1 MEKEN
6 LKELK
11 LIIENKEKLGLN
23 KKDFLKDSNND
34 IKFLKTVLENRKK
47 YNLDRL
53 DIIQIAMEI
62 NDTVYIKELIENRKK
77 YINDEDE
84 KIAIAFLIINM
95 NDETYS
101 KSVIENREKYG
112 LESKELSYIAGA
124 LNDKNYIKKI
134 IENKEKYG
142 IESCDIIYVIEEL
155 RDNYFTKKVIQNYKK
170 YKIDSSDV
178 VKLISSLYDYDYIK
192 KIIVEYKKYELN
204 NSNIAYLLYRIP
216 EEKRIEFLKISDK
229 ESIRLYRQQYASSK
243 FIKKYIDEFIK
254 LEENNIDKDILLK
267 MSEKNEDVLKTDFK
281 ILAKK
286 YIDLLGI
293 DIVNQIA
300 CYQDIINNVVSLN
313 DNELKLLSKLL
324 NLYISKTKNY
334 EWTNLAN
341 ILIDNLESYEE
352 LIENLNKMEYINIG
366 RLIPILIHKNTFNI
380 RSIEDIEN
388 FQKIKR
394 KKCEELIN
402 SQNIKEKQESILLK
416 IYGQNIQEAEKF
428 VRKFGE
434 DIDKIQDEELKKYIK
449 NLIKI
454 LEINNSDELNK
465 LYEQIKEEK
474 IVNPLLIEKRLK
486 IEYWKLYNNDLF
498 KIKDAIKLQ
507 DEENLYSAGTN
518 FKMIITFVAPFVYN
532 EIENYKKDWNRPSI
546 GSQHFCASYIR
557 NDMLGHAIIP
567 HVCYG
572 FEQMSLDSL
581 VLSGTNDIFSSGF
594 SFETTSKREE
604 KYLAPDSQIQQT
616 QRYNEM
622 DFKRIQSGNKKQPD
636 YIVVFKKNGKIKNMR
651 KAKKASYDFENLPIV
666 VIDVDECLR
675 TEKEKIKKLYEEYKK
690 TGSEE
695 IKLELSEKI
704 RNNRVT
710 DPEFYKDIV

>member
-352 LIENLNKMEYINIG
+352 LIENLNKIENINIG

-428 VRKFGE
+428 GE

-454 LEINNSDELNK
+454 IEINNSDELNK

-518 FKMIITFVAPFVYN
+518 FKMIITSVAPFVYN

-622 DFKRIQSGNKKQPD
+622 DFRRIQSENKKQPD

>member
-178 VKLISSLYDYDYIK
+178 VKLISSLYDYIK

-267 MSEKNEDVLKTDFK
+267 MKEKNEDVLKTDFK

-518 FKMIITFVAPFVYN
+518 FKMIITSVAPFVYN

>member
-204 NSNIAYLLYRIP
+204 NSNIAYLLYRKP

-434 DIDKIQDEELKKYIK
+434 DIDKIQDEE
-449 NLIKI
+449 
-454 LEINNSDELNK
+454 
-465 LYEQIKEEK
+465 
-474 IVNPLLIEKRLK
+474 
-486 IEYWKLYNNDLF
+486 
-498 KIKDAIKLQ
+498 
-507 DEENLYSAGTN
+507 NLYSAGTN
-518 FKMIITFVAPFVYN
+518 FKMIITSVAPFVYN

-636 YIVVFKKNGKIKNMR
+636 YIVVFKKDGKIKNMR

>member
-178 VKLISSLYDYDYIK
+178 VKLISSLYDYIK

-518 FKMIITFVAPFVYN
+518 FKMIITSVAPFVYN

-710 DPEFYKDIV
+710 DPEFCEDINLK

>member
-1 MEKEN
+1 MRKKIG
-6 LKELK
+6 LL
-11 LIIENKEKLGLN
+11 LIIG
-23 KKDFLKDSNND
+23 FLS
-34 IKFLKTVLENRKK
+34 LSLSGCT
-47 YNLDRL
+47 
-53 DIIQIAMEI
+53 
-62 NDTVYIKELIENRKK
+62 
-77 YINDEDE
+77 
-84 KIAIAFLIINM
+84 
-95 NDETYS
+95 TY
-101 KSVIENREKYG
+101 
-112 LESKELSYIAGA
+112 
-124 LNDKNYIKKI
+124 
-134 IENKEKYG
+134 
-142 IESCDIIYVIEEL
+142 
-155 RDNYFTKKVIQNYKK
+155 
-170 YKIDSSDV
+170 
-178 VKLISSLYDYDYIK
+178 VK
-192 KIIVEYKKYELN
+192 
-204 NSNIAYLLYRIP
+204 
-216 EEKRIEFLKISDK
+216 
-229 ESIRLYRQQYASSK
+229 
-243 FIKKYIDEFIK
+243 
-254 LEENNIDKDILLK
+254 DKDGNPVKETTTGQTLAENILCK
-267 MSEKNEDVLKTDFK
+267 PTNEDVLKTDFK

-434 DIDKIQDEELKKYIK
+434 DIDKIQDEE
-449 NLIKI
+449 
-454 LEINNSDELNK
+454 
-465 LYEQIKEEK
+465 
-474 IVNPLLIEKRLK
+474 
-486 IEYWKLYNNDLF
+486 
-498 KIKDAIKLQ
+498 
-507 DEENLYSAGTN
+507 NLYSAGTN
-518 FKMIITFVAPFVYN
+518 FKMIITSVAPFVYN

>member
-112 LESKELSYIAGA
+112 
-124 LNDKNYIKKI
+124 
-134 IENKEKYG
+134 

-155 RDNYFTKKVIQNYKK
+155 RDNYFTKKVIQNYQE

-281 ILAKK
+281 LLAKK

-434 DIDKIQDEELKKYIK
+434 DIDKIQDEE
-449 NLIKI
+449 
-454 LEINNSDELNK
+454 
-465 LYEQIKEEK
+465 
-474 IVNPLLIEKRLK
+474 
-486 IEYWKLYNNDLF
+486 
-498 KIKDAIKLQ
+498 
-507 DEENLYSAGTN
+507 NLYSAGTN
-518 FKMIITFVAPFVYN
+518 FKMIITSVAPFVYN

>member
-178 VKLISSLYDYDYIK
+178 VKLISSLYDYIK

-267 MSEKNEDVLKTDFK
+267 IEEKNEDVLKTDFK

-518 FKMIITFVAPFVYN
+518 FKMIITSVAPFVYN

>member
-428 VRKFGE
+428 GE

-518 FKMIITFVAPFVYN
+518 FKMIITSVAPFVYN

>member
-428 VRKFGE
+428 GE

-454 LEINNSDELNK
+454 IEINNSDELNK

-518 FKMIITFVAPFVYN
+518 FKMIITSVAPFVYN

-622 DFKRIQSGNKKQPD
+622 DFKRIQSENKKQPD

>member
-204 NSNIAYLLYRIP
+204 NSNIAYLLYRKP

-300 CYQDIINNVVSLN
+300 CYQDIINNFVSLN

-434 DIDKIQDEELKKYIK
+434 DIDKIQDEE
-449 NLIKI
+449 
-454 LEINNSDELNK
+454 
-465 LYEQIKEEK
+465 
-474 IVNPLLIEKRLK
+474 
-486 IEYWKLYNNDLF
+486 
-498 KIKDAIKLQ
+498 
-507 DEENLYSAGTN
+507 NLYSAGTN
-518 FKMIITFVAPFVYN
+518 FKMIITSVAPFVYN

-675 TEKEKIKKLYEEYKK
+675 TEKEKIKKLCEEYKK

>member
-204 NSNIAYLLYRIP
+204 NSNIAYLLYRKP

-300 CYQDIINNVVSLN
+300 CYQDIINNFVSLN

-434 DIDKIQDEELKKYIK
+434 DIDKIQDEE
-449 NLIKI
+449 
-454 LEINNSDELNK
+454 
-465 LYEQIKEEK
+465 
-474 IVNPLLIEKRLK
+474 
-486 IEYWKLYNNDLF
+486 
-498 KIKDAIKLQ
+498 
-507 DEENLYSAGTN
+507 NLYSAGTN
-518 FKMIITFVAPFVYN
+518 FKMIITSVAPFVYN

-581 VLSGTNDIFSSGF
+581 VLSGTNDIFLSGF

>member
-101 KSVIENREKYG
+101 KSVIENR
-112 LESKELSYIAGA
+112 
-124 LNDKNYIKKI
+124 
-134 IENKEKYG
+134 EKYG

-434 DIDKIQDEELKKYIK
+434 DIDKIQDEE
-449 NLIKI
+449 
-454 LEINNSDELNK
+454 
-465 LYEQIKEEK
+465 
-474 IVNPLLIEKRLK
+474 
-486 IEYWKLYNNDLF
+486 
-498 KIKDAIKLQ
+498 
-507 DEENLYSAGTN
+507 NLYSAGTN
-518 FKMIITFVAPFVYN
+518 FKMIITSVAPFVYN

>member
-178 VKLISSLYDYDYIK
+178 VKLISSLYDYIK

-518 FKMIITFVAPFVYN
+518 FKMIITSVAPFVYN

>member
-112 LESKELSYIAGA
+112 
-124 LNDKNYIKKI
+124 
-134 IENKEKYG
+134 

-178 VKLISSLYDYDYIK
+178 VKLISSLYDYDYDYIK

-518 FKMIITFVAPFVYN
+518 FKMIITSVAPFVYN

>member
-1 MEKEN
+1 MKN
-6 LKELK
+6 RKLKSISHK
-11 LIIENKEKLGLN
+11 LI
-23 KKDFLKDSNND
+23 
-34 IKFLKTVLENRKK
+34 V
-47 YNLDRL
+47 
-53 DIIQIAMEI
+53 
-62 NDTVYIKELIENRKK
+62 
-77 YINDEDE
+77 
-84 KIAIAFLIINM
+84 AFLIVIISVIALIWIIQALM
-95 NDETYS
+95 LKTSYS
-101 KSVIENREKYG
+101 WFRERQIHSVIEAV
-112 LESKELSYIAGA
+112 KEITKNSFDTDKLDALSTE
-124 LNDKNYIKKI
+124 ND
-134 IENKEKYG
+134 
-142 IESCDIIYVIEEL
+142 CIIYVLDENLSNVYVSSESEPKGLLKEI
-155 RDNYFTKKVIQNYKK
+155 TKATNEI
-170 YKIDSSDV
+170 KIH
-178 VKLISSLYDYDYIK
+178 
-192 KIIVEYKKYELN
+192 
-204 NSNIAYLLYRIP
+204 
-216 EEKRIEFLKISDK
+216 
-229 ESIRLYRQQYASSK
+229 
-243 FIKKYIDEFIK
+243 
-254 LEENNIDKDILLK
+254 NIDKDILLK

-428 VRKFGE
+428 GE

-518 FKMIITFVAPFVYN
+518 FKMIITSVAPFVYN

>member
-434 DIDKIQDEELKKYIK
+434 DIDKIQDEE
-449 NLIKI
+449 
-454 LEINNSDELNK
+454 
-465 LYEQIKEEK
+465 
-474 IVNPLLIEKRLK
+474 
-486 IEYWKLYNNDLF
+486 
-498 KIKDAIKLQ
+498 
-507 DEENLYSAGTN
+507 NLYSAGTN
-518 FKMIITFVAPFVYN
+518 FKMIITSVAPFVYN

>member
-178 VKLISSLYDYDYIK
+178 VKLISSLYDYIK

-518 FKMIITFVAPFVYN
+518 FKMIITSVAPFVYN

-710 DPEFYKDIV
+710 DPEFCEGINLK

>member
-34 IKFLKTVLENRKK
+34 IKFFKTVLENRKK

-112 LESKELSYIAGA
+112 
-124 LNDKNYIKKI
+124 
-134 IENKEKYG
+134 

-178 VKLISSLYDYDYIK
+178 VKLISSLYDYDYDYIK

-518 FKMIITFVAPFVYN
+518 FKMIITSVAPFVYN

>member
-178 VKLISSLYDYDYIK
+178 VKLISSLYDYIK

-518 FKMIITFVAPFVYN
+518 FKMIITSVAPFVYN

-651 KAKKASYDFENLPIV
+651 KAKKLHMI
-666 VIDVDECLR
+666 L
-675 TEKEKIKKLYEEYKK
+675 KIYQL
-690 TGSEE
+690 
-695 IKLELSEKI
+695 
-704 RNNRVT
+704 
-710 DPEFYKDIV
+710 